1 MTPREAL
8 ALAQGAG
15 RTGQFDVEVHV
26 FTKHRLTRRTVQL
39 ALMSATDA
47 FHQPE
52 DDRWRLEGGKD
63 EDGKAIRVIVDL
75 EDGVFVV
82 TAFEVD
88 P

>member
-1 MTPREAL
+1 VTPQEAL
-8 ALAQGAG
+8 ALAEGAG

-39 ALMSATDA
+39 ALMSATEALYQADN
-47 FHQPE
+47 
-52 DDRWRLEGGKD
+52 DRWRLEGGKD
-63 EDGKAIRVIVDL
+63 EDGNTIHVVVRL
-75 EDGVFVV
+75 EGRVFVV